1 MSEHSHAVPPPMQA
15 ETPEHFLADRQSFWN
30 GFTKFTLASVIFVVL
45 LLVGM
50 AIFLL

>member
-1 MSEHSHAVPPPMQA
+1 MSEHSHATHPPMQA
-15 ETPEHFLADRQSFWN
+15 ETLDEFLADRQSFWN
-30 GFTKFTLASVIFVVL
+30 GFTKFTLGSVIFIVL

>member
-1 MSEHSHAVPPPMQA
+1 MSDHSHAASPPMGV
-15 ETPEHFLADRQSFWN
+15 ETPDAFLADRQSFWN
-30 GFTKFTLASVIFVVL
+30 GFTRFTLWVVIFIVL